1 VVSSFNSLAFCV
13 SLAVMQKG
21 FEIQLSLPVTAT
33 VLDLTVSSWLLCFKV
48 SNTVRVDLKVKD
60 VSFMKKEL

>member
-1 VVSSFNSLAFCV
+1 MVSSSNSLAFCV

-48 SNTVRVDLKVKD
+48 LNTVRVDLKVKD
-60 VSFMKKEL
+60 VSFVKKEL